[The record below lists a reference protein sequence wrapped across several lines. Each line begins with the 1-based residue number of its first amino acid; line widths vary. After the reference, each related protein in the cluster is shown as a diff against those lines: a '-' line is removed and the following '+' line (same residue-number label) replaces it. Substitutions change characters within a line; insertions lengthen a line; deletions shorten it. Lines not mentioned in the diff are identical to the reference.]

1 MLVKFLFLI
10 SFLVSAAAWSVSSQL
25 SYEFRDSINQPINKN
40 GVNNWFSVDVQSKK
54 PQKRNDGY
62 FEAGARYFYTADM
75 FMYSAPEVYFI
86 RENSTNRLIFGRKI
100 IDWNKYEQFWGLN
113 HINAQRS
120 YDLLDD
126 KPEGPIGIF
135 YEQTLWNRLKTS
147 LFLSYVYIPQLN
159 PSIKVKDGK
168 ITSPS
173 DSVVYPSKLEPVE
186 GGPINPI
193 VYDLNQPK
201 WSDVVF
207 QKSLGFNLAYDY
219 NNFSLSTYALYKPE
233 NKLRINARGS
243 LNGLNSYDEAEVI
256 AQPFVNYHG
265 VYGLL
270 TGYQNSFTSNFLG
283 VEIIDANTELDN
295 IFKSIDPLKV
305 EPQQR
310 PEKKDVFDIRP
321 SYVAQTYLHYT
332 TIIPRDTYS
341 ISLNYIRLL
350 SNESVQKDSF
360 FQEAS
365 HFIDAVGIGGNL
377 SFTDHFSTLVK
388 WYYDFKRQDN
398 IVKTEIGWNSKSYG
412 LVLGLEVLSAPDS
425 ESYWSNFR
433 TNDSVYSKFSIV
445 F

>member
-10 SFLVSAAAWSVSSQL
+10 FFFLSAAAWAVSSQL
-25 SYEFRDSINQPINKN
+25 SYEFRDSINQPVNKN
-40 GVNNWFSVDVQSKK
+40 GVKNWLSVDVKSKK
-54 PQKRNDGY
+54 PQKRNDVY
-62 FEAGARYFYTADM
+62 LEAGARYFHTTDT
-75 FMYSAPEVYFI
+75 FMYSAPEVYFA

-126 KPEGPIGIF
+126 KTEGPVGIF
-135 YEQTLWNRLKTS
+135 YEQTLWDHLKTS

-173 DSVVYPSKLEPVE
+173 DSVVYPSKVE
-186 GGPINPI
+186 MSEGHIIPI
-193 VYDLNQPK
+193 VYDLHQPK

-219 NNFSLSTYALYKPE
+219 NNFLFSTYALYKPE
-233 NKLRINARGS
+233 NKLRINARRS
-243 LNGLNSYDEAEVI
+243 MNQQNSSDLAEVT

-270 TGYQNSFTSNFLG
+270 AGYQNSFTSNSLG
-283 VEIIDANTELDN
+283 VEFIDANTELDN

-310 PEKKDVFDIRP
+310 PVKKDEFDIRP
-321 SYVAQTYLHYT
+321 SYIAQTYLHYT
-332 TIIPRDTYS
+332 TIIPRDTFS

-350 SNESVQKDSF
+350 SKESVQKDSF

-365 HFIDAVGIGGNL
+365 RFIDAVGLGGNL

-398 IVKTEIGWNSKSYG
+398 IVKTEIGWHTKSYG
-412 LVLGLEVLSAPDS
+412 LVLGLEVLSSPDT